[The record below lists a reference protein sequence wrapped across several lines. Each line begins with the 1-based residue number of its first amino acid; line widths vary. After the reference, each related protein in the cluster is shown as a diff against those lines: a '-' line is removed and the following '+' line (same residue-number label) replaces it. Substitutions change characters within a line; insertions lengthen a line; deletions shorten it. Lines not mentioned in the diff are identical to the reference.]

1 MVAIC
6 FLWLVAGTAVVHG
19 ADAASA
25 ENGTSV
31 LAEGWSGRTEWRAV
45 TSESGEPPSRCFT
58 MEQRVHGGA
67 GPWHFAES
75 QCSLPWLRLET
86 IGPEQTASSLV
97 FVAAATPGYAKVRI
111 ERHGGASGL
120 RRTTLSQVSVE
131 GTATDTIYF
140 AEMTL
145 ASRIC
150 VKSITLFGGPQPTIV
165 KNPADGD
172 PQHCSESAIGSR

>member
-1 MVAIC
+1 MVAIGL
-6 FLWLVAGTAVVHG
+6 FGLVAWTAGVHG
-19 ADAASA
+19 ADAVSV

-31 LAEGWSGRTEWRAV
+31 LAEGRSGRTEWRVV
-45 TSESGEPPSRCFT
+45 TSDASEPPSRCFT

-86 IGPEQTASSLV
+86 IGPEQTAKSLV
-97 FVAAATPGYAKVRI
+97 LVAAATPGYARVRI
-111 ERHGGASGL
+111 ERHGGAGGF
-120 RRTTLSQVSVE
+120 RRITLSQMSVE
-131 GTATDTIYF
+131 GTPTDSIYF

-145 ASRIC
+145 ASPIC
-150 VKSITLFGGPQPTIV
+150 VKSITLFGGPQPIIV
-165 KNPADGD
+165 KNSADGD